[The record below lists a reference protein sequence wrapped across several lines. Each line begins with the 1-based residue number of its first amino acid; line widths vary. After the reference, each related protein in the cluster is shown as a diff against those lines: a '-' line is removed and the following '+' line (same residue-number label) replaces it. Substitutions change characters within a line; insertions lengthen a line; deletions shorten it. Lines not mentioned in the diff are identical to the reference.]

1 MEKRTRSSHIVIL
14 TAISC
19 LLIACVISSPALL
32 TGGGSRNGDYAAEA
46 SILAERYLDR
56 AMEEM
61 KRTGSYSAEDQ
72 TLSFEEDCGAVY
84 RIDTRI
90 VRRPT
95 GEASRVSVRVKWKGP
110 LSGGAVVATGI
121 CGENTGYDRAAMSGE
136 LAKNYPADIG
146 EVDIG
151 EADKELLRSEKL
163 ADSE

>member
-1 MEKRTRSSHIVIL
+1 MEKRIRSSHIVIL
-14 TAISC
+14 TAVSC
-19 LLIACVISSPALL
+19 LLFACVVSSPVLL
-32 TGGGSRNGDYAAEA
+32 TGSGSRNGDYAAEA

-61 KRTGSYSAEDQ
+61 TRTGKYSAEDQ
-72 TLSFEEDCGAVY
+72 TMSFEDEYGAVY
-84 RIDTRI
+84 RIDTRV

-121 CGENTGYDRAAMSGE
+121 CGENTGYDQAAMSGG
-136 LAKNYPADIG
+136 LAKNDPAHT
-146 EVDIG
+146 G